1 VHVLDASRSVNV
13 AGNLVAENLRDTFL
27 REVDERY
34 ETLRERHQ
42 RGGRRKTFLPIEEAR
57 ANRFTS
63 DWDTV
68 PITKPNKLGTTV
80 FPKVP
85 IDTLRDYID
94 WTPFFIAWDLS
105 GKYPQIF
112 EDAEKGDEARQL
124 YEDANAVLDD
134 LAKRRAITCNGI
146 IGLYPANRV
155 GDDIEVYTD
164 DTRSEVATVLHT
176 LRQQTEKTGD
186 RPNRALAD
194 FVAPKDSGVADYIGA
209 FAVTGGIG
217 AEEIAA
223 KHKAAGD
230 DYNTIMM
237 QALADR
243 LAEAFAEYLHEQV
256 RKDYWGYAPDEAL
269 DNEALVREQYRG
281 IRPAPGY
288 PACPDHTEKPL
299 LWDLLG
305 VEKHTGIR
313 LTENLAMHP
322 GASVCG
328 IYFAHPE
335 ASYYNA
341 GTFQRDQIED
351 YAARKNMPVA
361 EVERWLD
368 DRLAYEPEAASEE
381 RTAVEQAA

>member
-1 VHVLDASRSVNV
+1 
-13 AGNLVAENLRDTFL
+13 
-27 REVDERY
+27 
-34 ETLRERHQ
+34 
-42 RGGRRKTFLPIEEAR
+42 
-57 ANRFTS
+57 
-63 DWDTV
+63 V